1 MRRTPGER
9 LEAACRA
16 YLDACLDST
25 LTRILVLEAPA
36 VLGWS
41 GWCNLAHQH
50 EIAALAGYLEAVVA
64 RSVTGEKP
72 LEMAHVLLGALN
84 TAARVIATSSDP
96 EKARAQ
102 VEETIQRLL
111 KGLGY

>member
-1 MRRTPGER
+1 VRPQRLDNRTSGSKPRAGRISMRASTP
-9 LEAACRA
+9 
-16 YLDACLDST
+16 
-25 LTRILVLEAPA
+25 AP
-36 VLGWS
+36 VILGWK
-41 GWCNLAHQH
+41 GWCDLAHRY
-50 EIAALAGYLEAVVA
+50 EIAALAAYLEAVVA
-64 RSVTGEKP
+64 KSATNEQP

-96 EKARAQ
+96 KKARVQ